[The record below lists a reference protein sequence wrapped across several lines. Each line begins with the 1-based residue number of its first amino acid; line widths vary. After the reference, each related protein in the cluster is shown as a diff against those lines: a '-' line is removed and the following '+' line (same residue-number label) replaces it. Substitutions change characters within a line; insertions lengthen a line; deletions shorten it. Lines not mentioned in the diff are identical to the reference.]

1 METMG
6 SIKYYI
12 VPIIKPEVSLTEG
25 DGEVV
30 CYLCLDTGSEPLR
43 RDCAC
48 RGTDAGFV
56 HLSCLAKY
64 ASSKSERLDGCDAYE
79 FTNPWTACLNC
90 HQSYQ
95 NELRIDIA
103 NEFVLFVRG
112 KYPDDTHRQVEALY
126 VNMRALMTMRKIPAN
141 RRKAGVTANVMIAL
155 IDRMKNDAP
164 TLLRRYSR
172 FKSNAYNALG
182 IIGIEEGTEES
193 ARRAV
198 VHFEKSLKVNESIC
212 DVDGIAAVLFHIA
225 DAKSRFDGGNHEEG
239 LLMKSQ
245 ELYESRISRKGEANV
260 DTINAGRNYAR
271 SLQRVY
277 LCC

>member
-198 VHFEKSLKVNESIC
+198 VHFEKSLKVNESI
-212 DVDGIAAVLFHIA
+212 AMLMVLPPYCSI
-225 DAKSRFDGGNHEEG
+225 
-239 LLMKSQ
+239 
-245 ELYESRISRKGEANV
+245 
-260 DTINAGRNYAR
+260 
-271 SLQRVY
+271 
-277 LCC
+277 